1 MKKLLS
7 VLLVCLLAFSF
18 AAFAE
23 EAAEDAS
30 KTVADTTTIEAE
42 GLTGEEGFY
51 IIVAED
57 QEEAEAQLT
66 VIEETG
72 ADEYFGEAAEAA
84 KEYVAT
90 DDLTVYEFMA
100 IEEGGYDAETMDDLK
115 LHMTFATPF
124 EEGQKVAVLVGIQN
138 DMGAYDWTTLEA
150 VGTADGGLDVIMTEE
165 LLEAPMAN
173 KALLAVVG

>member
-1 MKKLLS
+1 
-7 VLLVCLLAFSF
+7 
-18 AAFAE
+18 
-23 EAAEDAS
+23 
-30 KTVADTTTIEAE
+30 
-42 GLTGEEGFY
+42 
-51 IIVAED
+51 
-57 QEEAEAQLT
+57 
-66 VIEETG
+66 
-72 ADEYFGEAAEAA
+72 
-84 KEYVAT
+84 
-90 DDLTVYEFMA
+90 MA

-165 LLEAPMAN
+165 ILEALMAN

>member
-30 KTVADTTTIEAE
+30 KTLADTTSFEAE

-51 IIVAED
+51 IIPAEE
-57 QEEAEAQLT
+57 QEEAEEQLT
-66 VIEETG
+66 AIEETG
-72 ADEYFGEAAEAA
+72 ADEYFGEAATAA
-84 KEYVAT
+84 KEYT
-90 DDLTVYEFMA
+90 GIDDLTVYEFMA

-115 LHMTFATPF
+115 IHMTFATPF
-124 EEGQKVAVLVGIQN
+124 EEGQKVAVLIGIQN
-138 DMGAYDWTTLEA
+138 DIGDYDWTSLEGVGTEDGGVDVVVPEEILEA
-150 VGTADGGLDVIMTEE
+150 LMT
-165 LLEAPMAN
+165 N